1 MALKTKKSQ
10 SEEDELRLAEEA
22 AKGALRRDVITRFM
36 RRPTGIIGLAIVVL
50 LLVLTVFAPILTR
63 YDYDAQ
69 NFPEAFSYPSSEHI
83 FGTDDFGRDTFAR
96 MLYGGRVSLLIAFCA
111 TCISAGGGM
120 ILGAVAGYFGG
131 TVDLIISRILE
142 LIMSIPSLLMAI
154 AVSIALGSGP
164 LNTAIA
170 ISFGGIAS
178 SARLMRATVMSIK
191 ANEFVEAAKANRSNN
206 VRIIFVHILPN
217 CIAPLFIQMANQIGG
232 SIMVIAGLSFI
243 GLGVKPPFP
252 EWGAML
258 NSGRAYLRDFWPMTV
273 FPALFILLAIL
284 SFNLLGDALRDA
296 LDPRLKD

>member
-1 MALKTKKSQ
+1 MLNGKKKKNGG
-10 SEEDELRLAEEA
+10 EPLVAEEA
-22 AKGALRRDVITRFM
+22 AKGALRRDIITRFLK
-36 RRPTGIIGLAIVVL
+36 RPTGIIGLSIVVL
-50 LLVLTVFAPILTR
+50 LLLITIFAPFLTR
-63 YDYDAQ
+63 YEYDGQ
-69 NFPEAFSYPSSEHI
+69 NFPEAFVYPCKTHI
-83 FGTDDFGRDTFAR
+83 FGTDDFGRDTFSR
-96 MLYGGRVSLLIAFCA
+96 ILYGGRVSLLIAFCA
-111 TCISAGGGM
+111 TFISAGGGM

-131 TVDLIISRILE
+131 TVDLVISRIVD

-154 AVSIALGSGP
+154 AVSIALGPGP
-164 LNTAIA
+164 LNTALAIA
-170 ISFGGIAS
+170 FGGIAS

-191 ANEFVEAAKANRSNN
+191 ANEFVEAARANRSNN
-206 VRIIFVHILPN
+206 FRIIFVHILPN

-258 NSGRAYLRDFWPMTV
+258 NAGRAYIRDFYPMIL
-273 FPALFILLAIL
+273 FPAVFILLAIL